1 MNALT
6 SRQGS
11 SYFNWTSLLFKT
23 TFNFV
28 LPYKITDE
36 EQVIVKDLEYY
47 KGMVQLVSTTPLHV
61 LFNYMGVRFISERGD
76 DGSLQM
82 HKVEHEFAQ
91 KTKGLKAMPHHWEG
105 CLEEVRRLFP
115 MPLSR
120 LYVDAV
126 VPPETK
132 VAAES
137 IVSHVAE
144 SFAKTIKK
152 HTPWLDKVTRD
163 RAEEKLAKIKYLVA
177 YPDWISDNSQLDAD
191 FGLRPGSTDDE
202 LLKIVPGKYFESLNN
217 IRRFVVAR
225 EFRELK
231 KVHDPDKE

>member
-23 TFNFV
+23 AFNFV

-76 DGSLQM
+76 DGSRRM
-82 HKVEHEFAQ
+82 HEVEHEFAQ
-91 KTKGLKAMPHHWEG
+91 KTKGLKAMPRHWEG